1 MDLKANTAVDV
12 LIGPFV
18 DSTDGDT
25 TETGLTIAQADVR
38 LSKNGQ
44 NMAQKSD
51 VTSCVH
57 DELGYYNCELDATDT
72 NTEGSLVL
80 VVHES
85 GALTVRHEFNI
96 LSEAAWDSLY
106 GAKDTGYMDVNVKAV
121 SEDTTAA
128 DNLESACD
136 NYSATRGLSGTALP
150 AVAADGAGG
159 LPISDAG
166 GLALD
171 TILDVAVSTRL
182 APTVASRTLDVTA
195 TGTAGIDWA
204 NVEGQGTSVD
214 LSATAINLCDT
225 VTTNTDMVSEPPTA
239 AANADAVWDEAKS
252 GHVGAG
258 SFGEEV
264 QAHSLSSEI
273 SALNDVAATD
283 IVSGGAITTSGGAV
297 STVTT
302 ATNLT
307 NAPTNGDLTATM
319 KASVNT
325 EVDNSMV
332 TYGLDHLLAAS
343 VTGTDV
349 TDDSIIAR
357 LVSASATADWD
368 DFDNLVASLQAISE
382 SVGSLSVGSAAISVQ
397 AESYTLTTGTQ
408 SSGTVSDTET
418 LNGVFHQHTD
428 TAGVM
433 ELYYQ
438 HDVTGAGVAVN
449 AAIHGYINSAN
460 DTVDIYAYDWG
471 GTAWDQVGTI
481 AGQNGSTVNTYPV
494 SLLTRHTGTGA
505 NAGKVR
511 IRLYAASG
519 LTTATL
525 YVDQIFVSYSV
536 VSQTVGYSDGAIWV
550 DTNASNTNTE
560 IYVDG
565 TADNPVSTWAAAL
578 TLSSSLGIIRFH
590 IINGSAITLTGNSD
604 NYTLIGNNWT
614 LAIGGQSVAGTY
626 IQGASTVSGT
636 GTGSGVIFSDCKL
649 ANGIGL
655 TIADCFAFRCGIS
668 GDITFTAAGT
678 YYFDQCYSGIAGTG
692 TPSID
697 FGAAVANTN
706 VNFRH
711 YSGGIE
717 IKNMGATGT
726 DSMSLEGHGQYV
738 LNANCVGGTLSV
750 RGLFKKTDNSLAVTI
765 DDNAN
770 FKSSI
775 IHYGIARTA
784 GSPGGNQI
792 QMATTASSSDG
803 AYDPSLIFLESGTG
817 AGQSRLCYQ
826 YDGTTRIATVD
837 RDWKVTPDATTEYRV
852 MAHPGR
858 EHVNEGL
865 AQAGAAGTITLNA
878 LASSSNDAY
887 NHQIV
892 FLRSGTGED
901 QVRSII
907 DYNGTTKVAT
917 LSENWAVNPDST
929 TGYVILPNHIHE
941 PSEIVDEWE
950 TQSQADPTGFHVNVL
965 EVNGTS
971 QTANDNGADVNAI
984 LSDTNAI
991 LLDTG
996 TDGVQVADKTGYA
1009 LTGAANDAIW
1019 QNTSSLGETYELLL
1033 ERIYQLIQNKL
1044 SITDAT
1050 GAAVL
1055 RNVGDSANLA
1065 SWSITDDDTTTL
1077 RTEASWV

>member
-25 TETGLTIAQADVR
+25 AETGLTIAQADVR

-57 DELGYYNCELDATDT
+57 DELGYYNCELDVTDT

-150 AVAADGAGG
+150 AAAADGVGG

-166 GLALD
+166 GLNMDAILAD
-171 TILDVAVSTRL
+171 TNELQTNQGNWL
-182 APTVASRTLDVTA
+182 TA
-195 TGTAGIDWA
+195 TGFSTHSAA
-204 NVEGQGTSVD
+204 NVRTEMDANSTQ
-214 LSATAINLCDT
+214 LTAIVADT
-225 VTTNTDMVSEPPTA
+225 NELQTNQG
-239 AANADAVWDEAKS
+239 NW
-252 GHVGAG
+252 
-258 SFGEEV
+258 
-264 QAHSLSSEI
+264 
-273 SALNDVAATD
+273 
-283 IVSGGAITTSGGAV
+283 
-297 STVTT
+297 
-302 ATNLT
+302 
-307 NAPTNGDLTATM
+307 LTATGFSTHSAADVVDNW
-319 KASVNT
+319 KTQSQADPTGFHVNVLEVGGTAQTANDNGADINAILVDTNSLNDTKIPDTISLANINT

-368 DFDNLVASLQAISE
+368 DFDNLVASLQAIST

-397 AESYTLTTGTQ
+397 AESYVLTTGTQ

-428 TAGVM
+428 TGGVM

-449 AAIHGYINSAN
+449 AAIHGYINSGN

-481 AGQNGSTVNTYPV
+481 GGQNGSAVNTYDV

-525 YVDQIFVSYSV
+525 YVDRISVSYSV
-536 VSQTVGYSDGAIWV
+536 VSQTVGYSDGSIWI

-590 IINGSAITLTGNSD
+590 IINGSSITLTGNSD
-604 NYTLIGNNWT
+604 NYTMIGDNWV
-614 LAIGGQSVAGTY
+614 LALGGQSVAGTHV
-626 IQGASTVSGT
+626 QGASTVSGT

-649 ANGIGL
+649 ANGVGL
-655 TIADCFAFRCGIS
+655 TIADCFAIRCALS
-668 GDITFTAAGT
+668 GDLTLTSAGT
-678 YYFDQCYSGIAGTG
+678 YYFDQCFSGIAGTA

-697 FGAAVANTN
+697 FGAAVGNTN

-711 YSGGIE
+711 YSGGVE
-717 IKNMGATGT
+717 VENMGQTGADT
-726 DSMSLEGHGQYV
+726 MSLEGHGQYV
-738 LNANCVGGTLSV
+738 INANCTGGNLAV
-750 RGLFKKTDNSLAVTI
+750 RGHFKKTDNSGNAVTI
-765 DDNAN
+765 SDDAN
-770 FKSSI
+770 FKTSVI
-775 IHYGIARTA
+775 NFGIAQGA
-784 GSPGGNQI
+784 GTGNNQI
-792 QMATTASSSDG
+792 QLASEASSTDG
-803 AYDPSLIFLESGTG
+803 AYDPSVVFIVAGTG
-817 AGQSRLCYQ
+817 MGQTRLVLQYAGA
-826 YDGTTRIATVD
+826 TRTATVD
-837 RDWKVTPDATTEYRV
+837 RNWKVNPDSTSEYRI

-865 AQAGAAGTITLNA
+865 AQAGAAGNITLNA
-878 LASSSNDAY
+878 LASSDDDAY
-887 NHQIV
+887 NHQVV

-901 QVRSII
+901 QVRTIT
-907 DYNGTTKVAT
+907 DYNGTTKIAT
-917 LSENWAVNPDST
+917 VSENWAVNPDST
-929 TGYVILPNHIHE
+929 TGYVMLPNHVHE

-965 EVNGTS
+965 EVAGTA
-971 QTANDNGADVNAI
+971 QTANDNGADINAI
-984 LSDTNAI
+984 LADTNELQTDWTDGGRLDLIIDAI
-991 LLDTG
+991 LDDTG
-996 TDGVQVADKTGYA
+996 TSGVQVADKTGYA
-1009 LTGAANDAIW
+1009 LTGAANDAIFE
-1019 QNTSSLGETYELLL
+1019 NTAGIGVSYEDMIA
-1033 ERIYQLIQNKL
+1033 RVYQFLNNELAIV
-1044 SITDAT
+1044 DAT
-1050 GAAVL
+1050 GGATL
-1055 RNVGDSANLA
+1055 RNIGDTGNMAT
-1065 SWSITDDDTTTL
+1065 WSITDDDTTTD
-1077 RTEASWV
+1077 RTAISWV